1 MPKIQSQMNP
11 LFGAASWLL
20 LAAHALFGQQMS
32 STVPDTVYYNGKII
46 TVDAASSITE
56 AFAVK
61 ADRFTAIGSN
71 SQVRALAGPQT
82 RLVDLREHAVIP
94 GLMDNHNH
102 QYHAGLMSLRGID
115 MQDVPSLAEML
126 NRIRR
131 AAAAAPPGQ
140 SVYTTTGWNPS
151 EFPENRT
158 PTRQE
163 LDQSAPNH
171 PVVVYRSR
179 GLVYVN
185 SAALAALGITRDTDA
200 IGAATVEKDASGE
213 PTGVIR
219 GSPAS
224 VLNLTAAVVP
234 QPTLEEK
241 KELILQIQQQQHSVG
256 LTGIRELQLHPD
268 VMRAYYALWR
278 EGKLTM
284 RVSMGLELNAGEEDR
299 LEEMLSPWGVGAG
312 FGDHWLRID
321 CVAEYNPGDLLREPF
336 VEPGGNYYG
345 QARLPEEKFR
355 EAILLI
361 NRYGWRPSIHVN
373 GDRTLDMVLDAY
385 EAADGERSIRDKRW
399 VVEHIPLVHPDQM
412 ERMKR
417 LGVVVSAQIQPYT
430 GAGGMVQRWGKQR
443 AERAVPMRELLDH
456 GLIVSGGTD
465 WPGRTNNPFLNIYF
479 YVTRNTV
486 ELGPFGVAQKISR
499 QEAIR
504 VESLI
509 NAYLTYEENIKGSI
523 EPGKLAD
530 FVILSSDI
538 LTVPEE
544 QIRTIRP
551 LATYTGGRKVFS
563 SSEGGF

>member
-1 MPKIQSQMNP
+1 MPKIQGRMNP
-11 LFGAASWLL
+11 VFGAAAWLL
-20 LAAHALFGQQMS
+20 LAANALFGQQ
-32 STVPDTVYYNGKII
+32 TPFAAPDTIFYNGKII
-46 TVDAASSITE
+46 TVDAASSIAE

-61 ADRFTAIGSN
+61 DDRFTAVGSN
-71 SQVRALAGPQT
+71 GQVRALAGPQT
-82 RLVDLREHAVIP
+82 RLVDLREYAVIP

-102 QYHAGLMSLRGID
+102 QYHAALMSLRGID
-115 MQDVPSLAEML
+115 MRDVPSLAEML

-140 SVYTTTGWNPS
+140 TVFTSTGWNPT
-151 EFPENRT
+151 EFPEKRP

-163 LDQSAPNH
+163 LDQAAPNH

-179 GLVYVN
+179 SSVYAN
-185 SAALAALGITRDTDA
+185 SEALRALGITRDTDA
-200 IGAATVEKDASGE
+200 IGLATIGKDASGE

-234 QPTLEEK
+234 PPTFDEK
-241 KELILQIQQQQHSVG
+241 KELILKIQKQQHAVG
-256 LTGIRELQLHPD
+256 LTSIRELQLHPD
-268 VMRAYYALWR
+268 VMRAYYDLWR
-278 EGKLTM
+278 ESKLTM
-284 RVSMGLELNAGEEDR
+284 RISMGLELNAGEEDR
-299 LEEMLSPWGVGAG
+299 LEEMLGPWGVGAG

-321 CVAEYNPGDLLREPF
+321 CIAEYNPGDLLREPF
-336 VEPGGNYYG
+336 IEPGGNYFG

-355 EAILLI
+355 QAILLI

-373 GDRTLDMVLDAY
+373 GDKTLDMVLDAY
-385 EAADGERSIRDKRW
+385 EAADRERSIRDKRW

-412 ERMKR
+412 DRMKR
-417 LGVVVSAQIQPYT
+417 LGVVVSAQIQPYR
-430 GAGGMVQRWGKQR
+430 GARGMVRRWGKQR

-465 WPGRTNNPFLNIYF
+465 WPGSTNNPFLNIYF

-499 QEAIR
+499 QEALR
-504 VESLI
+504 VETI
-509 NAYLTYEENIKGSI
+509 NNAYLTYEEKIKGSI

-530 FVILSSDI
+530 FLILSRDI

-544 QIRTIRP
+544 QIRSIRP
-551 LATYTGGRKVFS
+551 LATYTGGQKVFS
-563 SSEGGF
+563 SPEGGF